1 MPPRG
6 KAMPGADAVR
16 APARTTWY
24 RQPIVWLGVALFVA
38 SLAGCVWIIV
48 VASHH
53 PDAPVEH
60 AGRGLFG
67 VPSSAH
73 SSHGPPP
80 AKPQ

>member
-1 MPPRG
+1 MPS
-6 KAMPGADAVR
+6 ADAVR

-24 RQPIVWLGVALFVA
+24 RQPIVWLGVVLFVA

>member
-1 MPPRG
+1 MPS
-6 KAMPGADAVR
+6 ADAVR

-24 RQPIVWLGVALFVA
+24 RQPIVWLGVVLFVA

-67 VPSSAH
+67 VPSAAH

-80 AKPQ
+80 ASSR

>member
-1 MPPRG
+1 MPS
-6 KAMPGADAVR
+6 ADAVR

-24 RQPIVWLGVALFVA
+24 RQPIVWLGVTLFVA

-67 VPSSAH
+67 VPSAAH

-80 AKPQ
+80 ASSR